1 MTEPKWWD
9 FTASKE
15 MGWTREKIIG
25 ILEPIADRF
34 VVGDEVGANGYQHLQ
49 GRVVFKVGKDTLT
62 LANMNLGWHW
72 TPTHVRDFNYCEKEG
87 NFYRSWEKSI
97 NKFANL
103 ELLPWQEEL
112 TKIMEDQ
119 DQRTITVVYDPI
131 GNHGKTYFSK
141 YCVAT
146 RKAIYVPPMTEA
158 MDFMAFAMAKP
169 SSGYIFDMPRAET
182 IKQRKG
188 MWSAVEQIKNGYL
201 YDKRYQFRDT
211 WIEPPTIVVFC
222 NEAPPKDTLSA
233 DRWDLYTFEE
243 WGEVTALL
251 PTTWEAIE

>member
-9 FTASKE
+9 FTASKK
-15 MGWTREKIIG
+15 MGWTREKVIA
-25 ILEPIADRF
+25 ILEPLADRF
-34 VVGDEVGANGYQHLQ
+34 VIGDEVGEGGYEHLQ

-62 LANMNLGWHW
+62 LANMQLGWHW
-72 TPTHVRDFNYCEKEG
+72 QPTHVRDFNYCEKEG

-103 ELLPWQEEL
+103 ELLAWQEEL
-112 TKIMEDQ
+112 VHMMDQ
-119 DQRTITVVYDPI
+119 QTERQIFVIYDPI

-146 RKAIYVPPMTEA
+146 RRATYVPPMTEA

-201 YDKRYQFRDT
+201 YDKRYQFRDA
-211 WIEPPTIVVFC
+211 WIDPPKVVVFC
-222 NEAPPKDTLSA
+222 NEAPPKEGLSL
-233 DRWDLYTFEE
+233 DRWVLFKIED
-243 WGEVTALL
+243 WGKEPMLMT
-251 PTTWEAIE
+251 TTWEEIE